1 MTMTVFPNIEISLTQ
16 QCMFFLW
23 SVLLGVVTGILYDV
37 FRIIRIAFRHNAVMV
52 FFEDILFCMITSCML
67 ILMIF
72 CANYG
77 IVRWF
82 SVMGC
87 AAGFF
92 IYFETAG
99 KAVVGAAGRIIS
111 FIKRYIVSPITS
123 LASWAVSWL
132 MRAVIVL
139 FGQLKRL
146 VSALRRGIFTLKIM
160 LSARNGFGL

>member
-1 MTMTVFPNIEISLTQ
+1 MSMTAFPYIEVSLTQ

-23 SVLLGVVTGILYDV
+23 SVVLGIVTGILYDV

-52 FFEDILFCMITSCML
+52 FFEDILFCMMTSCML

-92 IYFETAG
+92 IYLETAG
-99 KAVVGAAGRIIS
+99 KAVVGAAEMIID
-111 FIKRYIVSPITS
+111 FIKKYIVSPVLS
-123 LASWAVSWL
+123 LLSFVAS
-132 MRAVIVL
+132 RAMMTVIFL
-139 FGQLKRL
+139 LRQLKKSA
-146 VSALRRGIFTLKIM
+146 SALRRGIFTLKIM